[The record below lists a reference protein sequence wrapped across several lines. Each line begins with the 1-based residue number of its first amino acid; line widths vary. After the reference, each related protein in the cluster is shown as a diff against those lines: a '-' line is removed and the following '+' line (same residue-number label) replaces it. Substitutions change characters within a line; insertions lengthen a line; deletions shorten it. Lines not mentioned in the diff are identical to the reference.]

1 MTMMTYHRIGQA
13 ISTEVHMTKEII
25 NDGYEIKVLNPAE
38 LKPYANNPRVTNQAT
53 IDQVKK
59 SIQQNNFTS
68 VIIVDKDYEI
78 IAGHTRHAAATQL
91 ELTEVPVFVAKNLND
106 EQVKRLRLLDNR
118 LTEMTP
124 WDVEKLVEE
133 TYAVDL
139 DEDLKALFEPLLAQ
153 DLSDFDLSDDDYIPT
168 EEKYGN
174 AIIQYVMIFD
184 NEEQQNTW
192 YEFMGKLKD
201 DYPDLDTHAARIHEY
216 LTQNYHGKD

>member
-1 MTMMTYHRIGQA
+1 MTNQ
-13 ISTEVHMTKEII
+13 II
-25 NDGYEIKVLNPAE
+25 QEGYEIRVLSPSE
-38 LKPYANNPRVTNQAT
+38 LKPYANNPRVTNQNA
-53 IDQVKK
+53 IDQVSK
-59 SIQQNNFTS
+59 SIQQNDFTS

-91 ELTEVPVFVAKNLND
+91 GLKEVPVFVAKNLND

-118 LTEMTP
+118 LTELTP

-133 TYAVDL
+133 TYAVQLDDDL
-139 DEDLKALFEPLLAQ
+139 AALFEPLLAQ
-153 DLSDFDLSDDDYIPT
+153 DLSEFDLSDDDYEAT

-192 YEFMGKLKD
+192 YDFMGKLKER
-201 DYPDLDTHAARIHEY
+201 YPSGETHAARIHEY
-216 LTQNYHGKD
+216 LTKNYHGED